1 MKTMKQAVLS
11 WACCAGRTVDH
22 LGELLEVAGTRSVL
36 VNNAKL
42 ATDADDAIGPACLQS
57 NDSVRFI
64 GEKKYFSC

>member
-22 LGELLEVAGTRSVL
+22 LGELLKVAGTRSVL

-42 ATDADDAIGPACLQS
+42 ATDTDDAIGPACLQRQVS
-57 NDSVRFI
+57 PP
-64 GEKKYFSC
+64 KQ